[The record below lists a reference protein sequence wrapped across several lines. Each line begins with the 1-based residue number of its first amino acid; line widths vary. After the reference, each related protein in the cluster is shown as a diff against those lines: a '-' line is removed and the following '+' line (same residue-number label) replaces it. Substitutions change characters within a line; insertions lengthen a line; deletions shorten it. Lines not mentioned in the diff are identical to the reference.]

1 MTLLYSGSQIFYGK
15 MTDKETF
22 YDEFIS
28 HVTHELRTPVTLI
41 KGFSQ
46 VILEDEDM
54 DEENKKDF
62 IRIIYNESCRLS
74 NMVDKLSHIS
84 KLDRKRIFIKKEHVE
99 PVKFIKEILKKFQS
113 QSEEKSVSLQLNFCE
128 SIASVMLD
136 PEKMSIALEEILKD
150 SFKVLS
156 CNGKIEITIKFTAK
170 KFIIEIKDN
179 GQGIPSEEIPLIFN
193 KFYKVSC
200 RSEDSGTGL
209 GLTLAEKIIKCHRGS
224 IKVKSDENK
233 GTSFI
238 ITLPLM

>member
-1 MTLLYSGSQIFYGK
+1 MTK
-15 MTDKETF
+15 KETF
-22 YDEFIS
+22 DDEFIS

-62 IRIIYNESCRLS
+62 IRIIYNEICRLS

-84 KLDRKRIFIKKEHVE
+84 KLDRKKILINKTHVE
-99 PVKFIKEILKKFQS
+99 PVEFIKEILRKFRA
-113 QSEEKSVSLQLNFCE
+113 QSEEKSISLQFNFCE
-128 SIASVMLD
+128 PAGFVMLD
-136 PEKMSIALEEILKD
+136 PEKMTVVIEEILKD

-170 KFIIEIKDN
+170 NFIIEVKDN
-179 GQGIPSEEIPLIFN
+179 GKGIPSEEIPFIFD
-193 KFYKVSC
+193 KFYKVSS

-209 GLTLAEKIIKCHRGS
+209 GLTLAAKIIKCHRGS
-224 IKVKSDENK
+224 IKVKSDEHK
-233 GTSFI
+233 GTCFV
-238 ITLPLM
+238 ITLPLS